1 MANQP
6 VRLRAAALSAAVC
19 LALTAG
25 CAPNGRDLTPVDP
38 ATAGTAAT
46 SEADGVEDSSGA
58 VGPGIGDFVDPNH
71 DSGPIPLP
79 AADPAGLPDLAA
91 EGLTSQDEAAAL
103 NAAQDFV
110 NTIWTWDYTD
120 ANDRAGLERALPL
133 TTPQLAEQLEAYLTQ
148 TLHDPAEWDRLS
160 AIGAVGSASHVLSVV
175 PAPDGDF
182 GADRYTAQV
191 IYRTFTVDEEGA
203 YQAREEETRY
213 ATLQLNRVDSVWL
226 VAAIPY
232 LEAEQ
237 VIEAA
242 PR

>member
-19 LALTAG
+19 LALIGG
-25 CAPNGRDLTPVDP
+25 CAPNGRDLTPLDP
-38 ATAGTAAT
+38 ATAGTAT
-46 SEADGVEDSSGA
+46 TGDSDGVEGSSGA
-58 VGPGIGDFVDPNH
+58 VGPGIENFVDPNH

-79 AADPAGLPDLAA
+79 ATDPTGLPDLAA
-91 EGLTSQDEAAAL
+91 QGLTSQDEAAAL
-103 NAAQDFV
+103 SAAQDFV

-120 ANDRAGLERALPL
+120 TSDRAGLERALPL
-133 TTPQLAEQLEAYLTQ
+133 TTPQLTEQLAGYLTQ
-148 TLHDPAEWDRLS
+148 TLYDPAEWDRLS
-160 AIGAVGSASHVLSVV
+160 AIGAVGSASHVLSAT

-182 GADRYTAQV
+182 GTDRYTAQV

-213 ATLQLNRVDSVWL
+213 ATLQLNRVDAAWL

-237 VIEAA
+237 VVETA